1 MFIGDGALRPAI
13 EHFILDNNLGETVT
27 LPGWVPHESLGDFLN
42 QMKLLVIPS
51 DTEGLP
57 NSMLEAMAC
66 GTPVLATPV
75 GGIPSFVTDGKTGF
89 ILQDNSPHCITS
101 GIIRILEEKNHRRNY

>member
-1 MFIGDGALRPAI
+1 
-13 EHFILDNNLGETVT
+13 
-27 LPGWVPHESLGDFLN
+27 
-42 QMKLLVIPS
+42 MKLLVIPS

-89 ILQDNSPHCITS
+89 ILQDNSPQCITS
-101 GIIRILEEKNHRRNY
+101 AIIRILEEKNHGRIIENAYHLIQKNFTFENRVEEFKVIFDAVAYEGNGRQQ